1 MATLKYRDPA
11 DGLFKLVQ
19 VGAVGGS
26 TGPQGP
32 PGPTG
37 PTGTGTQGLPGAT
50 GPTGP
55 TGGAVVVNGDYVIV
69 KRTTDATWALGT
81 VTTDIP
87 MDIEAAFLGTG
98 VRLNTGWLRIAK
110 AGVYQFGGSAVVTG
124 LVNSNSIR
132 IEIAILRGG
141 TTLTTYTLGNTTYS
155 GSTHSASGASIYALQ
170 VNDELRLRITSTTDP
185 TLGTPRI
192 PAYNSQI
199 WAIQGGAITGPTGP
213 AGAGAT
219 GPMGPTGPTGSGGGG
234 GGYTRTSSTIN
245 TSTITA
251 GANLT
256 TTVTLAAGYRL
267 LNISS
272 NKRARIR
279 MYTTTAKQTADLSR
293 AITTAPTG
301 DHGLAF
307 EFVATP
313 TLLSSD
319 IVPAVDGYGRNA
331 PYDII
336 PVTITNT
343 DTTNQ
348 AISITLTWIRTE

>member
-1 MATLKYRDPA
+1 MAVLKYRDPA
-11 DGLFKLVQ
+11 DGLFKTIQ
-19 VGAVGGS
+19 IGAVGGS
-26 TGPQGP
+26 TGPR
-32 PGPTG
+32 GPTG
-37 PTGTGTQGLPGAT
+37 PTGPTGVGTQGSQGLT

-55 TGGAVVVNGDYVIV
+55 PGGAVVVNGDFVV
-69 KRTTDATWALGT
+69 AKRTTDATWALGT

-87 MDIEAAFLGTG
+87 MDIESVWLGTG
-98 VRLNTGWLRIAK
+98 VRLNSGWLRITEG
-110 AGVYQFGGSAVVTG
+110 GVYQFGGAAVVTG

-132 IEIAILRGG
+132 IEIVIIRGG
-141 TTLTTYTLGNTTYS
+141 TVLSTYTLGNTTYS
-155 GSTHSASGASIYALQ
+155 GSTHSASGSSIYGLN

-192 PAYNSQI
+192 PAYNCQI
-199 WAIQGGAITGPTGP
+199 WAIQGGAITGPTG
-213 AGAGAT
+213 AT
-219 GPMGPTGPTGSGGGG
+219 GPSVTGPTGPIGPAGSGSGTA
-234 GGYTRTSSTIN
+234 YTRTSTTIN

-256 TTVTLAAGYRL
+256 TTVTLAAGYRI
-267 LNISS
+267 LNITS

-279 MYTTTAKQTADLSR
+279 MYTTAAKQTADLSR
-293 AITTAPTG
+293 PITTAPTG

-307 EFVATP
+307 EFIATP

>member
-1 MATLKYRDPA
+1 MATLKYRDPV
-11 DGLFKLVQ
+11 DGIFKLVQ
-19 VGAVGGS
+19 VGAVGGA
-26 TGPQGP
+26 TGAQGP
-32 PGPTG
+32 IGPTG
-37 PTGTGTQGLPGAT
+37 PTGVGIQGPRGLS

-55 TGGAVVVNGDYVIV
+55 TGGAVVVNGDYVIA

-87 MDIEAAFLGTG
+87 MDIEATFLGTG
-98 VRLNTGWLRIAK
+98 VRLNTGWLKIAE
-110 AGVYQFGGSAVVTG
+110 AGVYQFGGTAVVTG

-132 IEIAILRGG
+132 IEIAILRNG
-141 TTLTTYTLGNTTYS
+141 TTLTTYPLGNTTYS
-155 GSTHSASGASIYALQ
+155 GSTHSASGSSIYTLQ
-170 VNDELRLRITSTTDP
+170 VNDELRLRVTSTTDP
-185 TLGTPRI
+185 ALGTPRV
-192 PAYNSQI
+192 PAFNSQI
-199 WAIQGGAITGPTGP
+199 WAIQGGAITGATGPTGP
-213 AGAGAT
+213 AIT
-219 GPMGPTGPTGSGGGG
+219 GPTGPTGPAGSGSGTA
-234 GGYTRTSSTIN
+234 YTRTSSTIN

-272 NKRARIR
+272 NKQARIR
-279 MYTTTAKQTADLSR
+279 MYTTAAKQTADLSR
-293 AITTAPTG
+293 SITTPPTG

-307 EFVATP
+307 EFIATP

-319 IVPAVDGYGRNA
+319 IVPAVDGYGRNT

-348 AISITLTWIRTE
+348 AISVTITWIRTE